1 MSIGTPLLICGAVDN
16 IDFARYYSSSWLGF
30 CFFLFYLFGL
40 FLVST
45 CSCDPVQTRYKFSSW
60 LWPKLHYGDL
70 LWICWT
76 TSRGRTCAT
85 QHLGMS
91 RCSRVIAD
99 LRLSTCTCC
108 TACCTESCTT
118 SSTTNQNKWNLGL
131 YTQNSKLSYFSN
143 PTLHRHLAPLRT
155 AFTDTRTASRLF
167 LCFSFFLV
175 FSYRYFLPF

>member
-108 TACCTESCTT
+108 IQQAVQQTEVSGTLAYIL
-118 SSTTNQNKWNLGL
+118 K
-131 YTQNSKLSYFSN
+131 TQNFPISQILPSIDIWHLFGLLSRIPGLLYG
-143 PTLHRHLAPLRT
+143 
-155 AFTDTRTASRLF
+155 
-167 LCFSFFLV
+167 FFL
-175 FSYRYFLPF
+175 FQFFF